1 MALDICIS
9 SFNFLNKK
17 ILSLIWKSIIHCK
30 ILVQEQQCGV
40 GKVGNPGKNAEKQML
55 LRSLGEDCP
64 DLTG

>member
-30 ILVQEQQCGV
+30 ILAQEQLV
-40 GKVGNPGKNAEKQML
+40 
-55 LRSLGEDCP
+55 
-64 DLTG
+64 